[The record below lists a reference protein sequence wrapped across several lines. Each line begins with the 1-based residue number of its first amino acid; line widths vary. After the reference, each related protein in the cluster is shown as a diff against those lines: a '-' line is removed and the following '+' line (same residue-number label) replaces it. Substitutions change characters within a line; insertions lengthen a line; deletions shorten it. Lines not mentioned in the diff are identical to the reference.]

1 MEKRSEITETDSMAI
16 EEQIKKNITL
26 FDFDTLEFP
35 IEVIIDKYRKSLKD
49 DYLEGEYIDDNT
61 IYIPDYQREFI
72 WEVERKSKFIESILL
87 GIPIPYFFFADIL
100 GRMEVVDGSQRIRT
114 LEEFQRGKLKLKGL
128 EKLTLLNGMT
138 FNDLPSIRR
147 RRFLNKGLKAIFLG
161 ENTDG
166 MSRHDLFE
174 RINTGSDELKSAEIR
189 KGAYAGAF
197 WDFIKECSENEL
209 FKKLCPISDKVG
221 LRAEGTERV
230 LRFFAYSDTLDGY
243 KGRVTE
249 FLDKYMKKSI
259 KTFNDDVKEELQ
271 LKFELMLNFVD
282 SNFPCGFKKVE
293 QAKSTPRV
301 RFEAIAIGV
310 SNALEQVPTLT
321 VLNTNWIGSDEF
333 KKVTRSDAANNKSN
347 LVGRIDFVKSH
358 LLGEN

>member
-1 MEKRSEITETDSMAI
+1 MEKVNEFTDSHEI
-16 EEQIKKNITL
+16 EEQIKQNITL

-35 IEVIIDKYRKSLKD
+35 IEVIIDKYRKSLATN
-49 DYLEGEYIDDNT
+49 YIEGEEIEDSI

-72 WEVERKSKFIESILL
+72 WDVERKSKFIESILL

-114 LEEFQRGKLKLKGL
+114 LEEFQSGKLKLKGL
-128 EKLTLLNGMT
+128 EKLTLLNKMT
-138 FNDLPSIRR
+138 FWDLPPIRK

-166 MSRHDLFE
+166 AARHDLFE

-189 KGAYAGAF
+189 KGAYAGPF
-197 WDFIKECSENEL
+197 WDFIKECSENSL

-230 LRFFAYSDTLDGY
+230 LRFFAYSDTLNGY
-243 KGRVTE
+243 NGRVTL
-249 FLDKYMKKSI
+249 FLDKYMKNSI
-259 KTFNDDVKEELQ
+259 KTFNSDVEIELK
-271 LKFELMLNFVD
+271 LKFESMLTFVNN
-282 SNFPCGFKKVE
+282 NFPLGFKKAE
-293 QAKSTPRV
+293 KANSTPRV

-310 SNALEQVPTLT
+310 AKALEEVPTLVT
-321 VLNTNWIGSDEF
+321 VNTSWIDSDEF
-333 KKVTRSDAANNKSN
+333 RAVTRSDAANNKSN
-347 LVGRIDFVKSH
+347 LVGRIDFVKLH
-358 LLGEN
+358 LLGKK